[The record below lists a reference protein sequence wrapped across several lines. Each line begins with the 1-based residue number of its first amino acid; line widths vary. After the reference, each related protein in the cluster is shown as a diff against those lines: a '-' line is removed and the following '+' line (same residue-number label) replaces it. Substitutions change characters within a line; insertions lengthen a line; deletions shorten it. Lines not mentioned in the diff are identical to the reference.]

1 MCMDSY
7 SENEI
12 QNVTNSK
19 YFKNLI
25 PNGKNRMMKVNRWE
39 RVPEPWKSVE
49 IQVAECISFR

>member
-1 MCMDSY
+1 MDSY

-49 IQVAECISFR
+49 IQVTECISFR